1 MIFKQDWQEVYVTMD
16 QELFMRA
23 KDVLAGKGIDYKTD
37 VVNNDLRAGMSNGGA
52 VSRGGGI
59 RSNYRILVEKKDRE
73 KAEYLLRQA
82 KSMGH
87 M

>member
-59 RSNYRILVEKKDRE
+59 RSNEIYFMMQVQR
-73 KAEYLLRQA
+73 
-82 KSMGH
+82 KSTDYFFSAPVFE
-87 M
+87 